1 MTMAVY
7 ENEKRKNDAQRPFPW
22 WLLVIGFISGVIVM
36 LILTQGGQSQPV
48 NVNSLS
54 AYSREE
60 LQLTATAVA
69 DDITSL
75 GTHNLEGVEPL
86 FATAT
91 AIILGA
97 TQQAV
102 MTAIETNP

>member
-1 MTMAVY
+1 MAVY
-7 ENEKRKNDAQRPFPW
+7 ENEKRKNDVQRPFPW

-36 LILTQGGQSQPV
+36 LILTQGQSQPV

-75 GTHNLEGVEPL
+75 GTRNLEGVEPL